1 MKQLK
6 VTSKEPNRI
15 VPDYYANKIKIV
27 KVKDTT
33 VIVK

>member
-15 VPDYYANKIKIV
+15 VPDLYNNKIKII
-27 KVKDTT
+27 KVKNTT